1 MSPLRRR
8 LLILLGSGL
17 LFVCAFPLSYRHLE
31 HFMYW
36 TSLMSVA
43 RIRAD
48 PLLGAHLLR
57 LALGA
62 LEDSL
67 ARRGFGSRWIDG
79 SHAP

>member
-36 TSLMSVA
+36 TSLMSWPGYE
-43 RIRAD
+43 
-48 PLLGAHLLR
+48 PLLYWEAHLLR

-67 ARRGFGSRWIDG
+67 ARRRFGSRWIDG